1 MMKFRE
7 NEDAV
12 SPVIGVILMVAITVI
27 LAAMVVAFV
36 FGMTGN
42 IQTTKIVAV
51 TAKQISGNQLQVTV
65 QGGADLST
73 LEYLR
78 IEVAKNAVATTTPDK
93 HYAYVINGAKKLDQT
108 DPASLTLDP
117 ITVGSI
123 FTSSKTGGILTVG
136 SDHVVIIGRFNDGRD
151 QTLLDTFL

>member
-27 LAAMVVAFV
+27 LAAVIAAFV

-42 IQTTKIVAV
+42 IETQKNVAL
-51 TAKQISGNQLQVTV
+51 TAKQISGNELQVTV
-65 QGGADLST
+65 QSGADLST

-78 IEVAKNAVATTTPDK
+78 IEVVKNDATTTDTY
-93 HYAYVINGAKKLDQT
+93 YAYVYESQKTFDNTTTADTDDLDQ
-108 DPASLTLDP
+108 

-123 FTSSKTGGILTVG
+123 FTSSDDILTPG
-136 SDHVVIIGRFNDGRD
+136 SDHVVIIGHFTDGRD